1 MDKWTKLGKSVIEK
15 YKSVMSLPKNQK
27 KNFFATEICLK
38 IFEILVDFVFFPI
51 RKISSVLDPADWKL
65 GMWKLSDRL
74 IFFF

>member
-27 KNFFATEICLK
+27 KNFFAMEICQK

-51 RKISSVLDPADWKL
+51 RKISTVC
-65 GMWKLSDRL
+65 GN
-74 IFFF
+74 